1 MSTGGP
7 YADRWHIGTAPRDP
21 DQLADWLIE
30 RLGNLSRVLGI
41 IQQRTEIAVATL
53 EPAVLLSS
61 NTVLSATSYTS
72 LLTATVTPLVTGVA
86 RVLAVLSM
94 NSGTTPGVQVN
105 FQYFVNGVGQGVCQ
119 RSEVQSG
126 SAAGQ
131 LFSASCHGEFPVVGG
146 VKCTLDLQ
154 YQAQA
159 SGCTWIA
166 TGGAVSKSGLYV
178 WLGVPSSSLA
188 VK

>member
-1 MSTGGP
+1 MATGGP
-7 YADRWHIGTAPRDP
+7 YVDRWHIGSAPRDP
-21 DQLADWLIE
+21 GELAEWLTE
-30 RLGNLSRVLGI
+30 RLGNLSRILGL

-53 EPAVLLSS
+53 EPAVYLGS
-61 NTVLSATSYTS
+61 TTALSATSYTS

-86 RVLAVLSM
+86 RVLAVLSL

-105 FQYFVNGVGQGVCQ
+105 FQFFLNGVGQGVCQ

-146 VKCTLDLQ
+146 TKCTIDLQ

-159 SGCTWIA
+159 AGCTWLA
-166 TGGAVSKSGLYV
+166 TGGATAKSGLYL
-178 WLGVPSSSLA
+178 WLGVPSTSLA